1 MRTRIVGLAV
11 CASALAIALF
21 GVPLAVA
28 VLQYALQAER
38 NQLRSVA
45 DAVAIVVAGDID
57 DEEPIGDVGQYGSID
72 VAVYDADGVLLGGRW
87 PAGPEPQLVQAL
99 AGRVGSG
106 TEDGHLVVAVP
117 VTHDGDVIG
126 AVQAAAPRSA
136 VEQQVALTWA
146 AMVALAALAVT
157 ATWLVGRLQARRLAH
172 PLEDLAVGARR
183 LGEGDFSVRVGR
195 GGIPEID
202 AVASALDG
210 TAARLDDLLARERA
224 FSADASHQLRTPL
237 AACGFAWKQRSNG
250 RTGTSAPRSA
260 RASWTWTAWRRPSRS
275 CSPSPAVSRAER
287 AEPLDLVALLDEVSA
302 EWGGRLAL
310 QGRDLDLRSTG
321 GRPWHAPRPPP
332 SARCSPCSSTTPRGT
347 AAAPWSCGYAR
358 PPTPWRS
365 TSPTKDAA
373 CTNRS
378 ASCSPDAPQPCTRTA
393 SAWHLR
399 GASPRPRT
407 VG

>member
-1 MRTRIVGLAV
+1 MRTRIVGFAV

-38 NQLRSVA
+38 SQLRSVA

-57 DEEPIGDVGQYGSID
+57 DEDPIGDVGQYGSIN
-72 VAVYDADGVLLGGRW
+72 VAVYNADGVLLGGRS
-87 PAGPEPQLVQAL
+87 PAGGPEPEVAQAL
-99 AGRVGSG
+99 AGRVGGG
-106 TEDGHLVVAVP
+106 TEDGNVVVAVP

-126 AVQAAAPRSA
+126 AVQAASPRRA
-136 VEQQVALTWA
+136 VEQEAAVTWA
-146 AMVALAALAVT
+146 AMAALAALAVT

-224 FSADASHQLRTPL
+224 FSADASTGCAHRSP
-237 AACGFAWKQRSNG
+237 ACDFGWKQRSNG

-275 CSPSPAVSRAER
+275 CSPSLTVS
-287 AEPLDLVALLDEVSA
+287 
-302 EWGGRLAL
+302 GRSG
-310 QGRDLDLRSTG
+310 QS
-321 GRPWHAPRPPP
+321 
-332 SARCSPCSSTTPRGT
+332 
-347 AAAPWSCGYAR
+347 
-358 PPTPWRS
+358 RS
-365 TSPTKDAA
+365 TSWRCLTNCLQSGADAW
-373 CTNRS
+373 
-378 ASCSPDAPQPCTRTA
+378 PCRAGTST
-393 SAWHLR
+393 
-399 GASPRPRT
+399 
-407 VG
+407 